1 MRRYIDRGTFEE
13 LLVVNPAEAERALD
27 VIRPLLDEFRTVVPA
42 ADLYFIVSH
51 DRQTFANRFEY
62 ADVGVE
68 RDGVLFLIRRTNSPS
83 KGYTL
88 FFDRSGFAHSDH
100 STVDRAGEGLRQPK
114 HIGRLSAR
122 KVDEWLSYLTAHYR
136 NLERLDAENARSIA
150 SFRERVEAL
159 PDVVW
164 NYRQSGGTI
173 ERRGLSYTFEIDR
186 TGYVEKIELHG
197 SLHRLDEF
205 LMLSDNAYPDSTAEH
220 APVLAARS
228 PR

>member
-1 MRRYIDRGTFEE
+1 MSRYIDRGTFEE

-27 VIRPLLDEFRTVVPA
+27 VIRPLLDEFRAVVPA

-68 RDGVLFLIRRTNSPS
+68 CDGVLFLIRRTNSPS

-136 NLERLDAENARSIA
+136 NLERLNAENARSIG

-164 NYRQSGGTI
+164 NYRQ
-173 ERRGLSYTFEIDR
+173 
-186 TGYVEKIELHG
+186 
-197 SLHRLDEF
+197 
-205 LMLSDNAYPDSTAEH
+205 
-220 APVLAARS
+220 PVG
-228 PR
+228 